1 MTQQV
6 KDLALSLLWLLSLL
20 WHGFNPW
27 SGNFPTPRQKP
38 KEKKKKSNYMT
49 AKWPGLELREGSEQG
64 AGMAGL
70 FGVMAMFSILILVG
84 FHDWPKL
91 IDLYTSN
98 E

>member
-1 MTQQV
+1 M
-6 KDLALSLLWLLSLL
+6 ALVTAVAWVQSLVREFP
-20 WHGFNPW
+20 HA
-27 SGNFPTPRQKP
+27 SGTAKG
-38 KEKKKKSNYMT
+38 KKKKSNYMT